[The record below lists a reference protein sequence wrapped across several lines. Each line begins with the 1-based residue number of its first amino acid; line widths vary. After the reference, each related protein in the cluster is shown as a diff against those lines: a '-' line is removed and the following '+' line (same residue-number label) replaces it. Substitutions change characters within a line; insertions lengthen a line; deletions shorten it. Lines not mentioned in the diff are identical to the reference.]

1 MVLPLA
7 QNRHWINIL
16 LLLLSPMQILVSL
29 CVSRTGLPCLPPTN
43 PSVTLKAARSAL
55 SLENNINWLTY
66 FFHTNSMI
74 SKHLEKPEPKQ
85 IPFPRQPH
93 TNFLNLGNQTRER
106 ERAKRKSPAFHCFT
120 SYISSSFHKHK
131 VHSQKCLGQ
140 SLYLLEF

>member
-74 SKHLEKPEPKQ
+74 SKHLKKPEPKQ

-106 ERAKRKSPAFHCFT
+106 ESKEKKPSLPLLHIIYIEFISQTQGAQSEVPRAKFVPS
-120 SYISSSFHKHK
+120 
-131 VHSQKCLGQ
+131 
-140 SLYLLEF
+140 